1 MNLNIAFYGQWVPLG
16 KKSSETDVL
25 LASHSSSEGVFSYA
39 APAMY
44 PEKIHSLI
52 MPAMMSSAAVVH
64 YTPAL
69 AGAALGETIVLLGL
83 LQKPGFFA
91 VSDDADLGTL
101 DAITKSTSLS
111 SWARVPDDETAIREE
126 IKNFSIPPVDG
137 PTKVLVDASFD
148 VKSVGTVVLGLVQR
162 GSLAVYDKLTAYPSG
177 KEATV
182 KSIQKQDKNFK
193 AAEPND
199 RVGLSLKGVSVED
212 VPRGTLLSAEPIP
225 TAKEFEVRPTISPLA
240 KELPH
245 DLHLCLGLQWGGVH
259 LDGNKISSEKEWALD
274 GTGIIAH
281 NAKPGPL
288 RVLGRVDF
296 L

>member
-1 MNLNIAFYGQWVPLG
+1 MNLNIAFYGPWVPLG

-25 LASHSSSEGVFSYA
+25 LASHSSSEGVFSFA
-39 APAMY
+39 APSMY

-52 MPAMMSSAAVVH
+52 MPAMMSNAAVVH

-69 AGAALGETIVLLGL
+69 QGSTLGETIVLLDL
-83 LQKPGFFA
+83 LGKPGFFA
-91 VSDDADLGTL
+91 VSEDADLGTL
-101 DAITKSTSLS
+101 DAITKTTSLS
-111 SWARVPDDETAIREE
+111 QWARVPDDEVSIREE
-126 IKNFSIPPVDG
+126 IKNFPISPPDG
-137 PTKVLVDASFD
+137 PTKVIVDASFD
-148 VKSVGTVVLGLVQR
+148 VKSVGTVVLGLVQS
-162 GSLAVYDKLTAYPSG
+162 GSLNVYDKLTAYPSG

-193 AAEPND
+193 TAEPND
-199 RVGLSLKGVSVED
+199 RVGLSMKGVSVED

-225 TAKEFEVRPTISPLA
+225 SAKEFEAKVTLSPFA

-259 LDGNKISSEKEWALD
+259 LDGNKITSEKEWALD

-281 NAKPGPL
+281 NAKPGGL
-288 RVLGRVDF
+288 RVLGRVD
-296 L
+296 LL